1 LRPYYF
7 VLVVWGERYR
17 NYFLEYCLPT
27 LLAPGNIPAVARRR
41 PTKYL
46 MATTR
51 EDWEAMRCTAIFRAM
66 QEHTEPVFLELPDG
80 SNRPYWLQNIVG
92 HKLCCERV
100 FQDRAYR
107 IFTGPDAV
115 FSDGSFAR
123 LDELAAGGC
132 EVVLKLSVP
141 TVEKRAFFQAL
152 GELGMLPEKSAR
164 DSGKPLV
171 YSGRQIAAAALR
183 SMHDMAIVNEWDAP
197 HFCGYASA
205 PWWQVPGE
213 SGIVAA
219 GLFWDVLL
227 IDYAA
232 VTSNDLSVLDNRG
245 WDGDYN
251 MRTIGHLETMYLV
264 RNTDEF
270 NAVSWNS
277 LPGPPLARQP
287 LGALGKAAT
296 FRKSYWG
303 DAFND
308 FHRQFI
314 VLPTRIHAGPINE
327 KKWSAVETRALRTLL
342 TWLDPPTDIG
352 RLYRK
357 LPPELRTYE
366 DIREKIAT
374 LRLPWWRHTRVV
386 WSFCRL
392 CVLPGIG
399 LMLSLRPSSLQAR
412 IGRWVPVSGTSIRAG
427 TRRLFLALRGDREAL
442 LWCRSYWRRLG
453 SRVRRKPFP
462 EPSAQARK

>member
-1 LRPYYF
+1 
-7 VLVVWGERYR
+7 
-17 NYFLEYCLPT
+17 
-27 LLAPGNIPAVARRR
+27 
-41 PTKYL
+41 
-46 MATTR
+46 
-51 EDWEAMRCTAIFRAM
+51 
-66 QEHTEPVFLELPDG
+66 
-80 SNRPYWLQNIVG
+80 
-92 HKLCCERV
+92 
-100 FQDRAYR
+100 
-107 IFTGPDAV
+107 
-115 FSDGSFAR
+115 
-123 LDELAAGGC
+123 
-132 EVVLKLSVP
+132 VP

-171 YSGRQIAAAALR
+171 YSGRQIVAAALR

-264 RNTDEF
+264 RDTDEF
-270 NAVSWNS
+270 NAISWNS
-277 LPGPPLARQP
+277 LPGPPLVRRP
-287 LGALGKAAT
+287 LGVLGKATT
-296 FRKSYWG
+296 FRSSYWG

-308 FHRQFI
+308 FHRQLI
-314 VLPTRIHAGPINE
+314 VLPTRIHAAPINE
-327 KKWSAVETRALRTLL
+327 KWSAVEARALRTLL
-342 TWLDPPTDIG
+342 TWLDPPTDFE

-366 DIREKIAT
+366 DLREKIASSH
-374 LRLPWWRHTRVV
+374 LPWWRRTQVV

-392 CVLPGIG
+392 CLFPGIG
-399 LMLSLRPSSLQAR
+399 LVLALKPTSLQAR
-412 IGRWVPVSGTSIRAG
+412 IGRWVPISRASIRSG
-427 TRRLFLALRGDREAL
+427 MRRIFLALLGDREAL
-442 LWCRSYWRRLG
+442 SWWIWYGRRVG

-462 EPSAQARK
+462 EPSGQARK